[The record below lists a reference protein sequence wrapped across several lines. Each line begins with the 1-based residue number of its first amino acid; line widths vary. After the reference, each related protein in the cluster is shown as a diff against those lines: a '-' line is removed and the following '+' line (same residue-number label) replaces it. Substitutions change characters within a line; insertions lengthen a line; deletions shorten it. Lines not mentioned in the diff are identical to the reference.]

1 MWNLCFAPCSI
12 LFFVVK
18 KLWRFGT
25 ASKKVAKPD
34 SSHTKREKIRHET
47 TSHRSLVAWENCH
60 LSPANTDFF
69 GQILRW
75 RAYEFYRWWTY
86 VNAVISQCV
95 QKWCDDYLILDC
107 VCVCFFR
114 RFLKLRS
121 FRFQRRFV
129 TNDSRFVWEW
139 QVVHSIL
146 SGSGSTLKAETSSP
160 NLFQSFTAYDLNR
173 KVPVAWKTGGKT
185 MAKWM
190 DALVTSVLSSVLF
203 SFEDQYLNLKLLIL
217 ISWCFC
223 LKSCVYSKTV

>member
-1 MWNLCFAPCSI
+1 MSLQ
-12 LFFVVK
+12 VVNVSECGH
-18 KLWRFGT
+18 F
-25 ASKKVAKPD
+25 
-34 SSHTKREKIRHET
+34 
-47 TSHRSLVAWENCH
+47 TS
-60 LSPANTDFF
+60 
-69 GQILRW
+69 
-75 RAYEFYRWWTY
+75 
-86 VNAVISQCV
+86 V

-190 DALVTSVLSSVLF
+190 DALVSQCYQVCYFHLKINIWILSFWYWYHGVFVWRVVFIQKPYSCFPILPDWLILKRVCLESRKMRCFQEEAQAAHTQNSRRKYAKMRSLEWIFSRVSNYSHQKNTTSGK
-203 SFEDQYLNLKLLIL
+203 NLKVGEIL
-217 ISWCFC
+217 
-223 LKSCVYSKTV
+223 

>member
-1 MWNLCFAPCSI
+1 MIIW
-12 LFFVVK
+12 
-18 KLWRFGT
+18 
-25 ASKKVAKPD
+25 
-34 SSHTKREKIRHET
+34 
-47 TSHRSLVAWENCH
+47 
-60 LSPANTDFF
+60 
-69 GQILRW
+69 
-75 RAYEFYRWWTY
+75 
-86 VNAVISQCV
+86 
-95 QKWCDDYLILDC
+95 YLI

-190 DALVTSVLSSVLF
+190 DALVSQCYQVCYFHLKINIWILSFWYWYHGVFVWRVVFIQKPYSCFPILPDWLILKRVCLQSRKMRCFQEEAQAAHTQNSRRKYAKMRSLEWIFSRVSNYSHQKNTTSGK
-203 SFEDQYLNLKLLIL
+203 NLKVGEIL
-217 ISWCFC
+217 
-223 LKSCVYSKTV
+223 